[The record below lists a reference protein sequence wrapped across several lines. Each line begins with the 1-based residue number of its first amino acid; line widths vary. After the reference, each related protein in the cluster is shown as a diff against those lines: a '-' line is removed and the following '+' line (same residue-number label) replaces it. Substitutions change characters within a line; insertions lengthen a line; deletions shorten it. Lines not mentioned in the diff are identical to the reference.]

1 MANTY
6 SQVYLQLIFAVKGKY
21 NIIPVKNNDELQK
34 YITGIIQNRN
44 QKLLAINNM
53 PDHMHILIGY
63 GTTISIADLMRDIK
77 AISSKFINEKNWIKG
92 RFEWQEGYGVFSYS
106 RSQIDKVI
114 KYINSQQEH
123 HKKNS
128 FKKEYLNILKKSD
141 VDYDERYLFDW
152 NI

>member
-1 MANTY
+1 
-6 SQVYLQLIFAVKGKY
+6 
-21 NIIPVKNNDELQK
+21 
-34 YITGIIQNRN
+34 
-44 QKLLAINNM
+44 
-53 PDHMHILIGY
+53 MHILIGY

-114 KYINSQQEH
+114 KYINTQQEH
-123 HKKNS
+123 HKKKS
-128 FKKEYLNILKKSD
+128 FKNEYLDILKKAA

-152 NI
+152 IR